1 MSALIKELA
10 WLQSMKNHSLN
21 QSWQRLET
29 LSKGCAD
36 AGSWNKPWSG
46 NPFLEIMLAKMII
59 DPNEQVSAKYL
70 YKNLPLERGEVKS
83 AQESSQKNSGNL
95 WCLYKLIPMNLAT
108 AKTS

>member
-1 MSALIKELA
+1 
-10 WLQSMKNHSLN
+10 
-21 QSWQRLET
+21 
-29 LSKGCAD
+29 
-36 AGSWNKPWSG
+36 
-46 NPFLEIMLAKMII
+46 MII